1 MLKSELQ
8 NKRITEKVN
17 CNMLVF
23 LLAAFLL
30 SLVLCSDSSKPS
42 SPHEEDRLQ
51 LQLHNT
57 KFTTT
62 YLKPRELKSKKG
74 LPDGLLPYG
83 FIINTNEVIIPKK
96 IIVKAQ
102 TLSIPKTAKALLITI
117 PKSKGK
123 RFSQD
128 IQISPLPYTGLQQ
141 FEFHNVK
148 LKEDHIPIFLQYV
161 DTPVVKRGKNA
172 KLGSEHHS
180 SSKTTSSKHLTP
192 QALLKTWRKRLKIV

>member
-1 MLKSELQ
+1 M
-8 NKRITEKVN
+8 R
-17 CNMLVF
+17 VF
-23 LLAAFLL
+23 LLAAFLV